1 MAFTLEIPNT
11 EEVKKQVMEETLP
24 STQQKAE
31 IVSVA
36 EKQAQELMAIDLCS
50 TEQRMGIIQTIENF
64 GMEPMQK
71 SEKKNAILEKR
82 LKDLSKEGDAGVVQ
96 SLEDLTLKM
105 KDLDPSG
112 IDFTKK
118 GLFGKVAAP
127 VRRYFERYHTADE
140 EISAIVKS
148 LEQGKKT
155 LENDNTTL
163 ALEET
168 NMRVLTKELA
178 QNIELGIQL
187 DTHVE
192 HALENLRI
200 ENPEDE
206 RIKFVDEEILY
217 PLRQRIQDFQQLQ
230 VVNQQGIIAMEI
242 LRRNNQELIRSVVRA
257 KTVTVA
263 ALRTAVTVAGALY
276 NQKIVLEKVQALN
289 DTTNHM
295 IGATS
300 RMLKDQGTAIHKQA
314 SEAAISADTLKQ
326 SFADTMQALDDI
338 SRYKAEA
345 LPKMKATIQ
354 EFSEI
359 AAAGK
364 KAIQKM
370 ENGTV
375 S

>member
-1 MAFTLEIPNT
+1 MAFSLKIPNT
-11 EEVKKQVMEETLP
+11 EEVKQQVIEETLP
-24 STQQKAE
+24 SAQQKAE
-31 IVSVA
+31 IISLA
-36 EKQAQELMAIDLCS
+36 EQQANELLSIDLCS
-50 TEQRMGIIQTIENF
+50 TEQRMGVIQTIETF
-64 GMEPMQK
+64 GMEPMKK
-71 SEKKNAILEKR
+71 SETKNAFLEKR
-82 LKDLSKEGDAGVVQ
+82 LKDLSRESDAGVAH
-96 SLEDLTLKM
+96 SLEELTLKM

-155 LENDNTTL
+155 LENDNVTL
-163 ALEET
+163 SLEET

-178 QNIELGIQL
+178 KNIELGMQL
-187 DTHVE
+187 DNYME
-192 HALENLRI
+192 QAIAALRM

-206 RIKFVDEEILY
+206 RIKFAEEEVLY

-257 KTVTVA
+257 KTVTVS

-300 RMLKDQGTAIHKQA
+300 KMLKEQGSAIHKQA
-314 SEAAISADTLKQ
+314 SETAISTDTLRQ
-326 SFADTMQALDDI
+326 SFADTMQALEDI
-338 SRYKAEA
+338 SQYKTEA
-345 LPKMKATIQ
+345 LPRMKATIQ
-354 EFSEI
+354 EFSEM
-359 AAAGK
+359 AADAER
-364 KAIQKM
+364 AIRRM
-370 ENGTV
+370 EL
-375 S
+375 